1 MRRAGSEA
9 MVGTRGGRSA
19 AIRGAATGCT
29 LLMVAAVTGCGGDDK
44 PTAAHHPVAV
54 SGKSAALPVPRGSGS
69 KVPDDFNGDG
79 APDLVLD
86 DLVHD
91 GLGDDAGIGVVY
103 GKKGHGLVPGARQ
116 LLRPTKYAAPTK
128 GETPAAFDSEA
139 SCDLDKDGFTD
150 LVVSTDPPFDGQ
162 GQPPVPL
169 QILFGGPGGLT
180 HRGVKLVV
188 PAQARFGNDWPDQPV
203 CGDFDGDGSL
213 DLTVHASGGRLSFLR
228 GPFTREGAPRAAG
241 KPLTAPGNVPVGPAF
256 DVDRDGY
263 DDLLVRRTSGGSSP
277 SRIVRGGPQGPA
289 RSGAALPSGLGLAVG
304 RFTQGAGAD
313 TALLTASG
321 VTLSG
326 PGAPTLKAGGTAITA
341 GDFDGD
347 GVAELVV
354 SGGASKAPKILPA
367 NGRAAVTVTPGAR
380 GTTQVL
386 EATDLDGDGRA
397 DLVVRTYRGEN
408 TDTIAVYPG
417 VEGGPLLAGKPQV
430 TFSTAEF

>member
-1 MRRAGSEA
+1 
-9 MVGTRGGRSA
+9 MVGKRGGRSA
-19 AIRGAATGCT
+19 AIRRAAAGCT
-29 LLMVAAVTGCGGDDK
+29 LLVVAAVTGCGGDDK
-44 PTAAHHPVAV
+44 PAAAEHRPVAMTGR
-54 SGKSAALPVPRGSGS
+54 SGAALPVPHGRGS

-116 LLRPTKYAAPTK
+116 LLRPAKYAAPTE

-180 HRGVKLVV
+180 HQGVKLVV

-203 CGDFDGDGSL
+203 CGDFDGDGSV

-228 GPFTREGAPRAAG
+228 GPFTRKGAPRAAG

-263 DDLLVRRTSGGSSP
+263 DDLLVRRTSRGSSP
-277 SRIVRGGPQGPA
+277 SRIVLGGPQGPA

-304 RFTQGAGAD
+304 RFTKGAGAD
-313 TALLTASG
+313 TALLTTSG
-321 VTLSG
+321 VTLSR
-326 PGAPTLKAGGTAITA
+326 PGAAALRATGTAITA

-354 SGGASKAPKILPA
+354 SGGASKAPKVLPA
-367 NGRAAVTVTPGAR
+367 NGKAAVTVTPGAA

-386 EATDLDGDGRA
+386 EATDFDGDGRA
-397 DLVVRTYRGEN
+397 DLVVRTYRGES

-417 VEGGPLLAGKPQV
+417 VEGGALLAGKPQV

>member
-1 MRRAGSEA
+1 MTALPAYRRL
-9 MVGTRGGRSA
+9 A
-19 AIRGAATGCT
+19 ALALPLP
-29 LLMVAAVTGCGGDDK
+29 LLLLTGCGDHDK
-44 PTAAHHPVAV
+44 AAASKEHRPVAMA
-54 SGKSAALPVPRGSGS
+54 GRPEAALPVPRGRGS

-86 DLVHD
+86 DLVHK
-91 GLGDDAGIGVVY
+91 GLGDDPGIGIVY

-116 LLRPTKYAAPTK
+116 LLRPAKYAAPTK

-169 QILFGGPGGLT
+169 QILFGGPEGMT
-180 HRGVKLVV
+180 RKGVKLVV

-203 CGDFDGDGSL
+203 CGDFDGDGSV

-228 GPFTREGAPRAAG
+228 GPFTRKGAPRAAG
-241 KPLTAPGNVPVGPAF
+241 KPLAAPGNVPVGPAF

-277 SRIVRGGPQGPA
+277 SRIVLGGPQGPA

-304 RFTQGAGAD
+304 RFTKGAGAD

-321 VTLSG
+321 VTLSR
-326 PGAPTLKAGGTAITA
+326 PGAPALKATGTAITA

-347 GVAELVV
+347 GAAELVV
-354 SGGASKAPKILPA
+354 SGGASKAPKVLPA
-367 NGRAAVTVTPGAR
+367 NGKAAVTVTPDAA

-397 DLVVRTYRGEN
+397 DLVVRTYRGES
-408 TDTIAVYPG
+408 TDAIAVYPG
-417 VEGGPLLAGKPQV
+417 VKGGSLLAEKPQV

>member
-1 MRRAGSEA
+1 
-9 MVGTRGGRSA
+9 MVGIRDGRSA
-19 AIRGAATGCT
+19 AMHRAAAGCA

-44 PTAAHHPVAV
+44 PAAKHHPVAMA
-54 SGKSAALPVPRGSGS
+54 GKSGAALPVPRGRGS

-116 LLRPTKYAAPTK
+116 LLRPTKYAAPTE

-188 PAQARFGNDWPDQPV
+188 PGQARFGNDWPDQPV
-203 CGDFDGDGSL
+203 CGDFDGDGSV

-228 GPFTREGAPRAAG
+228 GPFTRKGAPRAAG

-256 DVDRDGY
+256 DIDRDGY

-277 SRIVRGGPQGPA
+277 SRIVLGGPQGPA
-289 RSGAALPSGLGLAVG
+289 RSGDALPSGLGLAVG
-304 RFTQGAGAD
+304 RFTKSGGAD

-321 VTLSG
+321 VTLSR
-326 PGAPTLKAGGTAITA
+326 PGAPVLKATGTAVTA

-367 NGRAAVTVTPGAR
+367 NGGAAVTVTPEAA

-397 DLVVRTYRGEN
+397 DLVVRTYRGES

-417 VEGGPLLAGKPQV
+417 AKGGSLLAGRPQV

>member
-1 MRRAGSEA
+1 
-9 MVGTRGGRSA
+9 MVGIRGGHSA
-19 AIRGAATGCT
+19 AIRRAAAGCA

-44 PTAAHHPVAV
+44 PAAATHRPVTMA
-54 SGKSAALPVPRGSGS
+54 GKSGAALPVPHGRGS

-116 LLRPTKYAAPTK
+116 LLRPAKYAAPTK

-180 HRGVKLVV
+180 RQGVKLVV

-203 CGDFDGDGSL
+203 CGDFDGDGSV

-228 GPFTREGAPRAAG
+228 GPFTRKGAPRAAG

-263 DDLLVRRTSGGSSP
+263 DDLLVRRTSHGSSP
-277 SRIVRGGPQGPA
+277 SRIVLGGPQGPA
-289 RSGAALPSGLGLAVG
+289 RSGASLPSGLGLAVG
-304 RFTQGAGAD
+304 RFTKGAGAD
-313 TALLTASG
+313 TALLTTSG
-321 VTLSG
+321 VTLTHQ
-326 PGAPTLKAGGTAITA
+326 GAAHVLKASGTSITA

-347 GVAELVV
+347 GLGELVV
-354 SGGASKAPKILPA
+354 SGGDVTILKATGQGTA
-367 NGRAAVTVTPGAR
+367 TVTPKAT

-386 EATDLDGDGRA
+386 KAADFDGDGRT
-397 DLVVRTYRGEN
+397 DLAVRTYRGESAN
-408 TDTIAVYPG
+408 TVAVYTG
-417 VEGGPLLAGKPQV
+417 SKGGKLVAARPQV
-430 TFSTAEF
+430 AFSTTEFPS

>member
-1 MRRAGSEA
+1 
-9 MVGTRGGRSA
+9 MVGKRGGRSA
-19 AIRGAATGCT
+19 AIRGAAAGCT

-44 PTAAHHPVAV
+44 PAAAKHRPVAMTGR
-54 SGKSAALPVPRGSGS
+54 SGAALPVPHGRGS

-116 LLRPTKYAAPTK
+116 LLRPAKYAAPTE

-169 QILFGGPGGLT
+169 QILFGGPDGLT
-180 HRGVKLVV
+180 HQGVKLVV

-203 CGDFDGDGSL
+203 CGDFDGDGSV

-228 GPFTREGAPRAAG
+228 GPFTRKGAPRAAG

-263 DDLLVRRTSGGSSP
+263 DDLLVRRTSRGSSP
-277 SRIVRGGPQGPA
+277 SRIVLGGPQGPA
-289 RSGAALPSGLGLAVG
+289 RSGAALPSGRGLAVG
-304 RFTQGAGAD
+304 RFTKGAGAD
-313 TALLTASG
+313 TALLTTSG
-321 VTLSG
+321 VTLSR
-326 PGAPTLKAGGTAITA
+326 PGAAALKATGTAITA

-354 SGGASKAPKILPA
+354 SGGASKAPKVLPA
-367 NGRAAVTVTPGAR
+367 TGRAAVTVTPRAA

-386 EATDLDGDGRA
+386 EATDFDGDGRA
-397 DLVVRTYRGEN
+397 DLVVRTYRGES

-417 VEGGPLLAGKPQV
+417 VEGGALLAGKPQV

>member
-1 MRRAGSEA
+1 
-9 MVGTRGGRSA
+9 MVGIRGGRNA
-19 AIRGAATGCT
+19 AIRRGTAGAGCA
-29 LLMVAAVTGCGGDDK
+29 LLLLAAVTGCGNHDK
-44 PTAAHHPVAV
+44 AAASKKHHPVAMA
-54 SGKSAALPVPRGSGS
+54 GKSGAALPVPRGHGS
-69 KVPDDFNGDG
+69 KVADDFNGDG

-86 DLVHD
+86 DLVHK
-91 GLGDDAGIGVVY
+91 GLGDDPGIGIVY

-203 CGDFDGDGSL
+203 CGDFDGDGSV

-228 GPFTREGAPRAAG
+228 GPFTRKGAPRAAG

-277 SRIVRGGPQGPA
+277 SRIVLGGPKGPA
-289 RSGAALPSGLGLAVG
+289 LSGTALPSGLGLAVG
-304 RFTQGAGAD
+304 RFTKGGGAD

-321 VTLSG
+321 VTLSR
-326 PGAPTLKAGGTAITA
+326 PGAPALKATGTTITA

-347 GVAELVV
+347 GLGELVV
-354 SGGASKAPKILPA
+354 SGGDVTILKATGQGTA
-367 NGRAAVTVTPGAR
+367 TVTPKAT

-386 EATDLDGDGRA
+386 KAADFDGDGRT
-397 DLVVRTYRGEN
+397 DLAVRTYRGESA
-408 TDTIAVYPG
+408 DTVAVYTG
-417 VEGGPLLAGKPQV
+417 VKGGKLVAERPPV
-430 TFSTAEF
+430 TFSTAEFTS

>member
-1 MRRAGSEA
+1 
-9 MVGTRGGRSA
+9 MVGKRGGHSA
-19 AIRGAATGCT
+19 AIRAAAAGCT
-29 LLMVAAVTGCGGDDK
+29 LLMAVAVTGCGGDDK
-44 PTAAHHPVAV
+44 PAAKHRPVAMTGR
-54 SGKSAALPVPRGSGS
+54 SGAALPVPHGRGS

-103 GKKGHGLVPGARQ
+103 GRKGHGLAPGARQ
-116 LLRPTKYAAPTK
+116 LLRPAKYAAPTG

-180 HRGVKLVV
+180 HQGVKLVV

-203 CGDFDGDGSL
+203 CGDFDGDGSV

-228 GPFTREGAPRAAG
+228 GPFTRKGAPRAAG

-256 DVDRDGY
+256 DIDSDGY
-263 DDLLVRRTSGGSSP
+263 DDLLVRRTSAGSSP
-277 SRIVRGGPQGPA
+277 SRIVLGGPQGPA

-304 RFTQGAGAD
+304 RFAKGSGGAD

-321 VTLSG
+321 VTLSR
-326 PGAPTLKAGGTAITA
+326 PGARALKATGKAITA

-354 SGGASKAPKILPA
+354 SGGAVTLL
-367 NGRAAVTVTPGAR
+367 GTGGGAAVTVTPSAT

-386 EATDLDGDGRA
+386 RTADFDGDGRA
-397 DLVVRTYRGEN
+397 DLAVRTYRGESA
-408 TDTIAVYPG
+408 DTVAVYTG
-417 VEGGPLLAGKPQV
+417 VKDGKLVAAKPQV
-430 TFSTAEF
+430 TFSTAEFTS

>member
-1 MRRAGSEA
+1 
-9 MVGTRGGRSA
+9 MVGIRGGRSA
-19 AIRGAATGCT
+19 AIRGAAAGCT

-44 PTAAHHPVAV
+44 PSAKHHPVAM
-54 SGKSAALPVPRGSGS
+54 SGTSGAALPVPRGRGS

-116 LLRPTKYAAPTK
+116 LLRPAKYAAPTK

-203 CGDFDGDGSL
+203 CGDFDGDGSV

-228 GPFTREGAPRAAG
+228 GPFTRKGAPRAAG
-241 KPLTAPGNVPVGPAF
+241 KPLTAPGNVPVGPSF

-277 SRIVRGGPQGPA
+277 SRIVLGGPQGPA

-304 RFTQGAGAD
+304 RFTKGAGAD

-321 VTLSG
+321 VTLSR
-326 PGAPTLKAGGTAITA
+326 PGAHALKATGTAITA

-354 SGGASKAPKILPA
+354 SGGASKAPKVLPA
-367 NGRAAVTVTPGAR
+367 NGKAAVTVTPGAV

-397 DLVVRTYRGEN
+397 DLVVRTYRGES

-417 VEGGPLLAGKPQV
+417 VKGGSLLAGKPQV

>member
-1 MRRAGSEA
+1 
-9 MVGTRGGRSA
+9 MVGIRGGRSA
-19 AIRGAATGCT
+19 AIRGAAAGCT
-29 LLMVAAVTGCGGDDK
+29 VLMVAALTGCGGDGK
-44 PTAAHHPVAV
+44 PAAKHHPVAM
-54 SGKSAALPVPRGSGS
+54 SGKSGAALPVPHGRGS

-203 CGDFDGDGSL
+203 CGDFDGDGSV
-213 DLTVHASGGRLSFLR
+213 DLVVHASGGRLSFLR
-228 GPFTREGAPRAAG
+228 GPFTRKGAPRAAG

-256 DVDRDGY
+256 DVDGDGY
-263 DDLLVRRTSGGSSP
+263 DDFLVRRTAGGASA
-277 SRIVRGGPQGPA
+277 SRIVLGGPKGPA
-289 RSGAALPSGLGLAVG
+289 RSGAALPAGLALATG
-304 RFTQGAGAD
+304 RFAQGPGTD
-313 TALLTASG
+313 TALLTATG
-321 VTLSG
+321 VTLYHQG
-326 PGAPTLKAGGTAITA
+326 VPRTLKATGTAITA

-347 GVAELVV
+347 GPAELVV
-354 SGGASKAPKILPA
+354 SGGDVTIRKASGKD
-367 NGRAAVTVTPGAR
+367 AVTVTPKAT

-386 EATDLDGDGRA
+386 KAADFDGDGRT
-397 DLVVRTYRGEN
+397 DLAVRTYRGES
-408 TDTIAVYPG
+408 TDTVALYPG
-417 VEGGPLLAGKPQV
+417 VKGDDLVASKPQV
-430 TFSTAEF
+430 TFSTAEFTS

>member
-1 MRRAGSEA
+1 
-9 MVGTRGGRSA
+9 MVGIRGGRSA
-19 AIRGAATGCT
+19 AIRRAAAGCT

-44 PTAAHHPVAV
+44 PAAAKHRPVAMA
-54 SGKSAALPVPRGSGS
+54 GKSGAALPVPHGRGS
-69 KVPDDFNGDG
+69 KVAHDFNGDG

-116 LLRPTKYAAPTK
+116 LLRPAKYAAPTK

-180 HRGVKLVV
+180 HQGVKLVV

-203 CGDFDGDGSL
+203 CGDFDGDGSV
-213 DLTVHASGGRLSFLR
+213 DLTVHASGGRLSFLP
-228 GPFTREGAPRAAG
+228 GPFTRKGTPRAAG

-263 DDLLVRRTSGGSSP
+263 DDLLVRRTSAARHRPGSSWAARRDRPAPAPRCRPASASRWAVSPRAPARTPRCSRPPASP
-277 SRIVRGGPQGPA
+277 SRGRAPP
-289 RSGAALPSGLGLAVG
+289 PS
-304 RFTQGAGAD
+304 RPPERP
-313 TALLTASG
+313 SPR
-321 VTLSG
+321 VTS
-326 PGAPTLKAGGTAITA
+326 TGTAWQN
-341 GDFDGD
+341 
-347 GVAELVV
+347 
-354 SGGASKAPKILPA
+354 SSCPA
-367 NGRAAVTVTPGAR
+367 AR
-380 GTTQVL
+380 
-386 EATDLDGDGRA
+386 RRPRRSCP
-397 DLVVRTYRGEN
+397 RTEER
-408 TDTIAVYPG
+408 P
-417 VEGGPLLAGKPQV
+417 
-430 TFSTAEF
+430 

>member
-1 MRRAGSEA
+1 

-19 AIRGAATGCT
+19 AIRRAAAGCT
-29 LLMVAAVTGCGGDDK
+29 LLMIAAVTGCGGDDG
-44 PTAAHHPVAV
+44 PAATKHRPVAM
-54 SGKSAALPVPRGSGS
+54 SGRSGAALPVPHGRGS

-116 LLRPTKYAAPTK
+116 LLRPAKYAAPTG

-162 GQPPVPL
+162 GRPPVPL

-203 CGDFDGDGSL
+203 CGDFDGDGSV

-228 GPFTREGAPRAAG
+228 GPFTRKGAPRAAG

-263 DDLLVRRTSGGSSP
+263 DDLLVRRTSAGSSP
-277 SRIVRGGPQGPA
+277 SRIVLGSPQGPA

-304 RFTQGAGAD
+304 RFTRGAGAD

-321 VTLSG
+321 VTLSR
-326 PGAPTLKAGGTAITA
+326 PGARALKATGTAITA

-354 SGGASKAPKILPA
+354 SGGAVTLLKT
-367 NGRAAVTVTPGAR
+367 GGGAAVTVPPSAT

-386 EATDLDGDGRA
+386 RTADFDGDGRA
-397 DLVVRTYRGEN
+397 DLAVRTYRRESA
-408 TDTIAVYPG
+408 DTVAVHTGVKGGKLIA
-417 VEGGPLLAGKPQV
+417 AKPQV
-430 TFSTAEF
+430 TFSTAEFTS